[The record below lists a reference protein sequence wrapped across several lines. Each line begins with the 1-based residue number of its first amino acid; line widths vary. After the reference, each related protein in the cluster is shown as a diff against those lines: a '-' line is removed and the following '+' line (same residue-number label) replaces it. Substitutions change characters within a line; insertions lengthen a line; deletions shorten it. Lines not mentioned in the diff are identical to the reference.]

1 MPLGNLTSQFFA
13 NVYLNELDKF
23 VKHKLRVKYHIRY
36 VDDFI
41 ILHSSKEQ
49 LKIWKKQINEFLL
62 RDLKLELHPEKTRIS
77 PLSRGIDFVG
87 FRNFYYFRL
96 LRKRNIRNMFLKIRK
111 YKNGNLS
118 KEKMLEIF
126 QGWNAYAKWADA
138 YKLRKQ
144 IQIEMRNL
152 INPYSF
158 FKP

>member
-1 MPLGNLTSQFFA
+1 
-13 NVYLNELDKF
+13 
-23 VKHKLRVKYHIRY
+23 
-36 VDDFI
+36 
-41 ILHSSKEQ
+41 
-49 LKIWKKQINEFLL
+49 L

-111 YKNGNLS
+111 YKNVNLS